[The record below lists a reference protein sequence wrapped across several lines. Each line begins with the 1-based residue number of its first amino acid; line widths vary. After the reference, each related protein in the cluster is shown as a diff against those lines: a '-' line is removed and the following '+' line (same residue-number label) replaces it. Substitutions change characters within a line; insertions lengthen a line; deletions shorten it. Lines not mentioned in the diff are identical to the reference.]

1 MGDGAPP
8 SVRIAASVPRVG
20 AMSATCTDVPVRTA
34 WAPRIGVAVAVTLVV
49 AAMAVPAIGDW
60 NVHINTFPPIYADWA
75 PRLGPGTAPAVLL
88 AVLGTLYAARAATLL
103 SWRRLL
109 LASWVVG
116 VLWMLALATVDGGDI
131 GRILGIYN
139 EYLRTAR
146 GTPDLA
152 ATLQIYVDRIPFYP
166 STDWPPEIAGPLVE
180 QRAIELPYDPGSN
193 WPAHIAGHPPGALT
207 FFVVLVRLGLG
218 STFAAGMVVTLIAA
232 TTALAVM
239 TTVRV
244 LGSEA
249 LARTAAP
256 FLVLGPAAIWQC
268 VSADAVFAAVAA
280 WGLCALAVA
289 ATRTSARAL
298 LLWSVPAGLLLG
310 FTVMLSYGLVLVGVL
325 ALAVLWLAG
334 SWRPLLPVAAMAA
347 GVVLTYAAFGFAWW
361 EGFVVLRERYWDGVA
376 SIRPPEYWTW
386 ANLAALT
393 FCAGLLMPAGVA
405 QAWVRR
411 RQADPAL
418 RPVVVLTLAAT
429 AAIAL
434 ADLSQMSRA
443 EVERIWLPFV
453 PWLLLGCAL
462 LPERWRRYGLGA
474 QVAAA
479 LVVQH
484 LLRSAW

>member
-1 MGDGAPP
+1 MV
-8 SVRIAASVPRVG
+8 SRRILPAS
-20 AMSATCTDVPVRTA
+20 TA
-34 WAPRIGVAVAVTLVV
+34 APRIGLAVATLLVV
-49 AAMAVPAIGDW
+49 ASMAVPAIADW
-60 NVHINTFPPIYADWA
+60 NVHINTFPPVYADWD
-75 PRLGPGTAPAVLL
+75 PRLGPGTAPAVLI
-88 AVLGTLYAARAATLL
+88 AVLGSLYAAQLATILG
-103 SWRRLL
+103 WRRLL
-109 LASWVVG
+109 LVTWAVG
-116 VLWMLALATVDGGDI
+116 VAWMLALATVDGGDI

-146 GTPDLA
+146 GTPDLT
-152 ATLQIYVDRIPFYP
+152 ATLEIYVDRIPFYP
-166 STDWPPEIAGPLVE
+166 STDWPPQIAGPLVE

-239 TTVRV
+239 TAVRV
-244 LGSEA
+244 LGSES

-280 WGLCALAVA
+280 WGLAALAVA
-289 ATRTSARAL
+289 ATRPSSRSL
-298 LLWSVPAGLLLG
+298 VFWSVPAGLLLG
-310 FTVMLSYGLVLVGVL
+310 FTVMLSYGLVLIGVL

-334 SWRPLLPVAAMAA
+334 SWRPLLPVAAVAA
-347 GVVLTYAAFGFAWW
+347 GVVLTYAALGFAWW

-376 SIRPPEYWTW
+376 SIRPGSYWTW

-393 FCAGLLMPAGVA
+393 FCAGLLMAAGVA
-405 QAWVRR
+405 QSLARR
-411 RQADPAL
+411 RDRDPAV
-418 RPVVVLTLAAT
+418 RVAVVLSLAA
-429 AAIAL
+429 AAAVAL

-462 LPERWRRYGLGA
+462 LPERWRRYGLVA
-474 QVAAA
+474 QVGAA
-479 LVVQH
+479 LVIQH